1 MSYLPPFDVIKRS
14 VEIST
19 SRDGQ
24 VFATASYDNLV
35 GMIRSLLS
43 VVPVDEKWY
52 LTQYPDVA
60 EAIAQ
65 GKMPSAKDHF
75 VVNGYFEGRLP
86 SLITVDERYYLT
98 KYPDVAESIRKGTER
113 SGQSHFLGGGYRE
126 GRIPSPA

>member
-1 MSYLPPFDVIKRS
+1 MNYLPPFDVIKRS

-24 VFATASYDNLV
+24 VFATASYDNLL
-35 GMIRSLLS
+35 GLIRSLLS
-43 VVPVDEKWY
+43 VVIVDEEWY
-52 LTQYPDVA
+52 LGQYPDVA

-86 SLITVDERYYLT
+86 SLIAVDERFYLT
-98 KYPDVAESIRKGTER
+98 KYPDVAESIRRGTEQ
-113 SGQSHFLGGGYRE
+113 SGQAHFLGGGYRE
-126 GRIPSPA
+126 GREPCAV

>member
-1 MSYLPPFDVIKRS
+1 MNYLPPFDVIKRS

-24 VFATASYDNLV
+24 VFATASYDNLL
-35 GMIRSLLS
+35 GLIRSLLS
-43 VVPVDEKWY
+43 VVIVDEEWY
-52 LTQYPDVA
+52 LDQYPDVA

-86 SLITVDERYYLT
+86 SLIAVDERFYLT
-98 KYPDVAESIRKGTER
+98 KYPDVAESIRRGTEQ
-113 SGQSHFLGGGYRE
+113 SGQAHFLGGGYRE
-126 GRIPSPA
+126 GREPCAV